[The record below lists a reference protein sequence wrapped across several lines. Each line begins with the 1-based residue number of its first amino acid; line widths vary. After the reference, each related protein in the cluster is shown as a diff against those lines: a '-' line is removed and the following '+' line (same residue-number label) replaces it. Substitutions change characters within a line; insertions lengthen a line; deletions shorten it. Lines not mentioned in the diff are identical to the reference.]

1 MEPPVQALPRLAEP
15 AHVVDDDHDH
25 VYDDDNGHDDDV
37 DGGDVDCDH
46 DNVGIGT
53 APAS

>member
-1 MEPPVQALPRLAEP
+1 MELPVQALPRLAEP

-37 DGGDVDCDH
+37 DGGARYRDH

-53 APAS
+53 ASAS

>member
-1 MEPPVQALPRLAEP
+1 MEHPVQALPRLTEP
-15 AHVVDDDHDH
+15 AHVVDDGHDH
-25 VYDDDNGHDDDV
+25 VYDDDIGHDDDV